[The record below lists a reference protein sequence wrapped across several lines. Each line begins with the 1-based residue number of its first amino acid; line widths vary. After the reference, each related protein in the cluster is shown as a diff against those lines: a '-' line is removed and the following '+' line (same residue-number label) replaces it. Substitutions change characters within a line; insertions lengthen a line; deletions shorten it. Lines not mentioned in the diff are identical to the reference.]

1 MTDKTGEFRDDI
13 AVRILLAWCGNAN
26 SPMQRDRDGHA
37 RLWELETL
45 AEAAYELADA
55 MLKARGRYGA

>member
-1 MTDKTGEFRDDI
+1 MTDKTGEFRDDL
-13 AVRILLAWCGNAN
+13 AVKILLAWCGNAN

-45 AEAAYELADA
+45 AEATYELADA
-55 MLKARGRYGA
+55 MLKERGWYGT